1 MVLRSES
8 RAGTPITLIIVH
20 TNEGPH
26 GAGLN
31 PDHTAEDLAA
41 YLDRANAE
49 GDWKSY
55 HLICDDDSTV
65 RYVPDSQAA
74 WSALSANKLS
84 LNICFTGWAAWPRSE
99 WLLHDRMLRRGAAEV
114 AKWAKAYTIPV
125 RKLSPMQVG
134 ADWLGICGHLDW
146 TLGKRNGNHTDPG
159 PYFPWDLFIDY
170 VLGRPSTPS
179 EDTMPWRLDRT
190 PSKLLSKAGDHP
202 DGDWAAV
209 EDVIALPGPAG
220 GWRGRILTHTVFGYG
235 GGFIQEAWWGGPM
248 GVIHV
253 VKPGAPTYAP
263 AFIELVWEAPATA
276 RWLTIRYASPSGGSI
291 GIETEH

>member
-8 RAGTPITLIIVH
+8 RAGIPISLIIVH

-26 GAGLN
+26 GVGLA

-55 HLICDDDSTV
+55 HLICDDDSVV

-74 WSALSANKLS
+74 WSALAANKLS

-99 WLLHDRMLRRGAAEV
+99 WLLHDRMLRLGAAEV
-114 AKWAKAYTIPV
+114 AKWTKAYNIPI

-159 PYFPWDLFIDY
+159 PYFPWDLFIGY
-170 VLGRPSTPS
+170 VLGPQSTPS
-179 EDTMPWRLDRT
+179 EDPMPWRLDRT
-190 PSKLLSKAGDHP
+190 PAKLMSRSGDHP
-202 DGDWAAV
+202 DGSWPAV
-209 EDVIALPGPAG
+209 EDVIMLPTSVTGTA
-220 GWRGRILTHTVFGYG
+220 TVLGYG
-235 GGFIQEAWWGGPM
+235 GGWIQEAWWGPSGA
-248 GVIHV
+248 HV
-253 VKPGAPTYAP
+253 VKPEAAAYVP
-263 AFIELVWEAPATA
+263 AFTELVWMAPAGS
-276 RWLTIRYASPSGGSI
+276 RWLTIRYAAPAGGSI
-291 GIETEH
+291 GIKEH

>member
-8 RAGTPITLIIVH
+8 RAGTPISLIIVH

-49 GDWKSY
+49 DDWKSY

-65 RYVPDSQAA
+65 RYVPDGQAA

-99 WLLHDRMLRRGAAEV
+99 WLLHDRMLRRGAVEV
-114 AKWAKAYTIPV
+114 AKWAKAYSIPV

-159 PYFPWDLFIDY
+159 PYFPWDLFINY
-170 VLGRPSTPS
+170 VLGPQSPSS
-179 EDTMPWRLDRT
+179 EDDMPWRLERT
-190 PSKLLSKAGDHP
+190 PAKLMSKAGDHP
-202 DGDWAAV
+202 DASWSPV
-209 EDVIALPGPAG
+209 EDVITLPEGAIG
-220 GWRGRILTHTVFGYG
+220 TATVVGYG
-235 GGFIQEAWWGGPM
+235 GAWIQEAWWGPSGAH
-248 GVIHV
+248 I
-253 VKPGAPTYAP
+253 VKPEAPVYAP
-263 AFIELVWEAPATA
+263 AFAEQVWKAPAGT
-276 RWLTIRYASPSGGSI
+276 RWLTIRYAAPAGGSV
-291 GIETEH
+291 GPVTH

>member
-1 MVLRSES
+1 MVLRGES
-8 RAGTPITLIIVH
+8 RAGMPISLIIVH

-26 GAGLN
+26 GVGLN

-55 HLICDDDSTV
+55 HLICDDDSVV
-65 RYVPDSQAA
+65 RYVPDSEAS
-74 WSALSANKLS
+74 WSALAANMRS

-99 WLLHDRMLRRGAAEV
+99 WLAHDRMLRLGAVEV
-114 AKWAKAYTIPV
+114 AKWSKAYGIPA
-125 RKLSPMQVG
+125 RKLTPAQVG
-134 ADWLGICGHLDW
+134 LDLRGICGHWDW
-146 TLGKRNGNHTDPG
+146 TLGKRNGTHTDPG
-159 PYFPWDLFIDY
+159 PNFPWDLFISY
-170 VLGRPSTPS
+170 MISASP

-190 PSKLLSKAGDHP
+190 PSKMLSKAGDHP
-202 DGDWAAV
+202 ASDWAAV

-235 GGFIQEAWWGGPM
+235 GAFIQEAWWGGLPSP
-248 GVIHV
+248 VHV
-253 VKPGAPTYAP
+253 VKPSAPAYAP
-263 AFIELVWEAPATA
+263 AFLELVWEAPTGA
-276 RWLTIRYASPSGGSI
+276 RWLTIRYAAPAGGSI